1 MNEEKLEKILKRI
14 GGAGV
19 PPSVAG
25 ISEQNQQSF
34 TAALRLL
41 GHESS
46 LWVRGIKICVI
57 AACILSA
64 FATGRWSRPPIMLPS
79 SLDTVSY
86 TQTASS
92 FSEIYNDSNDFWRQK
107 ELAATQPRPYV
118 QSRFNESDLTSTY
131 KQYLKE

>member
-1 MNEEKLEKILKRI
+1 MDEEKLERILKKI

-19 PPSVAG
+19 PPAVAG

-46 LWVRGIKICVI
+46 LWVRGLKICII

-79 SLDTVSY
+79 SLDTFSY

-92 FSEIYNDSNDFWRQK
+92 LSEIYNETDDFWRQK
-107 ELAATQPRPYV
+107 ELAATQPRPYM
-118 QSRFNESDLTSTY
+118 QSRFTESDLTSAY
-131 KQYLKE
+131 EQYLKE